1 MTRREFF
8 LLLSRS
14 GLYVAGAETLGTL
27 SARAQTTAPAPS
39 AVAASAGPACALN
52 PVGPYI
58 KTHPLPWPVP
68 ASTPATQNFDLMNWQ
83 AGDSSR
89 KALNQPDGQFSIAVQ
104 PGGGQVDYTVRRTT
118 QYDELT
124 AQFHCDADDWHTPK
138 SWNII
143 QHPKVGDSNL
153 KLTAMISGSCD
164 GRQVTL
170 GRLPDRPLD
179 LPLTT
184 LAALAGSIP
193 VLEHAAQAGGTF
205 YALNE
210 SGVLLGPLQAR
221 AQAPIAGPEGKPLF
235 QVVALWGPRVVPT
248 HIVYDSAGTAA
259 QTGFLISFVRSTLT

>member
-14 GLYVAGAETLGTL
+14 GLFVAGAETLAPLT
-27 SARAQTTAPAPS
+27 ARAQSQVSALAPA
-39 AVAASAGPACALN
+39 AADPTCALN
-52 PVGPYI
+52 PVGPWI
-58 KTHPLPWPVP
+58 EQHPLPWAVP
-68 ASTPATQNFDLMNWQ
+68 ASTPDMQNFELLNWQ
-83 AGDSSR
+83 AGVGSR
-89 KALNQPDGQFSIAVQ
+89 KAANQPDGQFSIAVR
-104 PGGGQVDYTVRRTT
+104 PTGGQVDYTVRRTT

-124 AQFHCDADDWHTPK
+124 TQFHCDADDWHTPK
-138 SWNII
+138 SWNIV
-143 QHPKVGDSNL
+143 QHPKVGDAGLN
-153 KLTAMISGSCD
+153 LTAMIGGSFD

-170 GRLPDRPLD
+170 DRLPARDLDR
-179 LPLTT
+179 PLTT

-193 VLEHAAQAGGTF
+193 VLQHAAQSGSTF

-221 AQAPIAGPEGKPLF
+221 AQAPIAGPDGKPLF

-259 QTGFLISFVRSTLT
+259 QTGFLISCVRTTIA